1 MSSRV
6 ALDHFD
12 KKNLKE
18 KIRECL
24 EWVNW
29 KDRIYPDSRIYV
41 KPNLTFPDFRPG
53 VTTSPHFL
61 AAALSVLKERTP
73 HITVFES
80 DGGNN
85 SYPAEKAFETHNL
98 YDICG
103 SMNVRLINLS
113 REERINVEIP
123 TPHGK
128 HVIPLSKEIV
138 EQADM
143 TISIP
148 VPKMHFVVRY
158 TGAIKNHWGTI
169 PDSMRLRNHH
179 FFNDAI
185 TEIMKILKSG
195 ITIVDGEYFLDKN
208 GPVSGDPVKMNLVMT
223 ADSPLSA
230 DMALMSLMDVDPH
243 KIGYI
248 HTAWKKEMGPKSI
261 NDIEFNS
268 SLEKFRTHSFSYQ
281 RDPVDYLALLGFKS
295 KLVTWV
301 VYLSPLR
308 NLIHKLVRLLRG
320 KSKQVDT
327 YYTGIDKE
335 HHPC

>member
-1 MSSRV
+1 MSNRV
-6 ALDHFD
+6 ALNYFD
-12 KKNLKE
+12 EKNLKD

>member
-128 HVIPLSKEIV
+128 RVIPLSKEIV

>member
-128 HVIPLSKEIV
+128 RVIPLSKEIV

-327 YYTGIDKE
+327 YYTGID
-335 HHPC
+335 

>member
-98 YDICG
+98 YDICD

-113 REERINVEIP
+113 REERTYVEIP

-158 TGAIKNHWGTI
+158 TGAIKNHWGTV

-185 TEIMKILKSG
+185 TEIMKIQKSG

>member
-41 KPNLTFPDFRPG
+41 KPNLPFPEFRPG

-98 YDICG
+98 YDICD

-113 REERINVEIP
+113 REERTYVEIP

-158 TGAIKNHWGTI
+158 TGAIKNHWGTV

-185 TEIMKILKSG
+185 TEIMKIQKSG

-208 GPVSGDPVKMNLVMT
+208 GPVSGDPVKMNLVMA

>member
-1 MSSRV
+1 MSNRV
-6 ALDHFD
+6 ALNYFD
-12 KKNLKE
+12 ERNLKD
-18 KIRECL
+18 KIRDCL

-29 KDRIYPDSRIYV
+29 KDSIYPDSRLYL
-41 KPNLTFPDFRPG
+41 KPNLTFPEFRPG

-61 AAALSVLKERTP
+61 AAVLSVLKERTP

-98 YDICG
+98 YDICD

-113 REERINVEIP
+113 REERTYVEIP

-128 HVIPLSKEIV
+128 RVIPLSKEIV

-158 TGAIKNHWGTI
+158 TGAIKNHWGTV

-185 TEIMKILKSG
+185 TEIMKIQKSG

-208 GPVSGDPVKMNLVMT
+208 GPVSGDPVKMNLVIA

>member
-1 MSSRV
+1 MSNRV
-6 ALDHFD
+6 ALNYFD
-12 KKNLKE
+12 ERNLKD
-18 KIRECL
+18 KIRDCL

-29 KDRIYPDSRIYV
+29 KDSIYPDSRLYL
-41 KPNLTFPDFRPG
+41 KPNLTFPEFRPG

-61 AAALSVLKERTP
+61 AAVLSVLKERTT

-98 YDICG
+98 YDICD

-113 REERINVEIP
+113 REERTYVEIP

-158 TGAIKNHWGTI
+158 TGAIKNHWGTV

-185 TEIMKILKSG
+185 TEIMKIQKSG

-208 GPVSGDPVKMNLVMT
+208 GPVSGDPVKMNLVMA

-243 KIGYI
+243 RIGYI
-248 HTAWKKEMGPKSI
+248 RTAWQKNMGPKSI

-268 SLEKFRTHSFSYQ
+268 SLEKFKTHSFSYH

-295 KLVTWV
+295 KLVTWL

-308 NLIHKLVRLLRG
+308 NMVHRLVRLLRG
-320 KSKQVDT
+320 RSRQVDA

>member
-208 GPVSGDPVKMNLVMT
+208 GPVSGDPVKMNLVMA
-223 ADSPLSA
+223 ADTPLSA

-243 KIGYI
+243 RIGYI
-248 HTAWKKEMGPKSI
+248 RTAWEKKMGPKSI
-261 NDIEFNS
+261 DDIEFNS
-268 SLEKFRTHSFSYQ
+268 SLEKFRTHSFTYQ

-295 KLVTWV
+295 KLVTWL

>member
-128 HVIPLSKEIV
+128 RVIPLSKEIV

-158 TGAIKNHWGTI
+158 TGAIKNHWGTV

-208 GPVSGDPVKMNLVMT
+208 GPVSGDPVKMNLVMA
-223 ADSPLSA
+223 ADTPLSA

-243 KIGYI
+243 RIGYI
-248 HTAWKKEMGPKSI
+248 RTAWEKKMGPKSI
-261 NDIEFNS
+261 DDIEFNS
-268 SLEKFRTHSFSYQ
+268 SLEKFRTHSFTYQ

-295 KLVTWV
+295 KLVTWL